1 MKSHSDRRFGKQ
13 LLYILP
19 LILLLACT
27 IFCWLRDTQD
37 TSSPRIT
44 KNRGELAEPIRE
56 SSDLRVSKEFRAWLD
71 SQVATDPQKINPGP
85 PPDLQDGIRLAT
97 ERRKRI
103 ERLIRENPQQ
113 AIAESLTWTEW
124 QSLPEALRSLV
135 ERPFSIVAN
144 YAYYPVCL
152 PPGSTPVPGA
162 PNYIAELQLP
172 DGQSLQTFVY
182 GTRSDL
188 GSKRSLPA
196 QGIMLDGLA
205 ALRPEVIQTIPDSDV
220 EAVRKSVDTTQ
231 ADSGRSFA
239 NGEPVGTAAV
249 HALVGGR
256 LVVFSDEAEALAANQ
271 RLTAAESRPGT
282 LAATSYLLP
291 SGDAPIDWDALETF
305 ADVQASA
312 WTETKK
318 KVFLIRINFSNNTA
332 EPVTQAAAS
341 GVLNGTVS
349 DQIRANSYGK
359 TWIEA
364 TVSANLYTMPQITTY
379 YTGSGLNTELLRDA
393 RNTFRTHKSGAD
405 ASINIGPVSASG
417 SGGDAG
423 LGDYDIVGVTF
434 TSIGISSGGV
444 TYTGLAGGGD
454 LWLQGDNSSGV
465 FVHEFGHNYGIGHAS
480 SWDTTNGS
488 VAGSGT
494 SDEYGDIFDIMGN
507 GGDPEGQFHT
517 QAKSKLDWLTTAQW
531 ADATALGSNTY
542 RVHRIDD
549 ANTTSSTL
557 RGVRITKAAGEYYWL
572 GYRTAFTS
580 NNKLE
585 KGIYLNWQRPGN
597 TRC

>member
-44 KNRGELAEPIRE
+44 ENRGELAEPIRE

-205 ALRPEVIQTIPDSDV
+205 ALRPEVIQTIPDSDM

-256 LVVFSDEAEALAANQ
+256 LVVFSNEAEALAANQ

-305 ADVQASA
+305 AEV
-312 WTETKK
+312 
-318 KVFLIRINFSNNTA
+318 
-332 EPVTQAAAS
+332 
-341 GVLNGTVS
+341 
-349 DQIRANSYGK
+349 
-359 TWIEA
+359 
-364 TVSANLYTMPQITTY
+364 
-379 YTGSGLNTELLRDA
+379 
-393 RNTFRTHKSGAD
+393 
-405 ASINIGPVSASG
+405 
-417 SGGDAG
+417 
-423 LGDYDIVGVTF
+423 
-434 TSIGISSGGV
+434 
-444 TYTGLAGGGD
+444 
-454 LWLQGDNSSGV
+454 
-465 FVHEFGHNYGIGHAS
+465 
-480 SWDTTNGS
+480 
-488 VAGSGT
+488 
-494 SDEYGDIFDIMGN
+494 
-507 GGDPEGQFHT
+507 
-517 QAKSKLDWLTTAQW
+517 
-531 ADATALGSNTY
+531 
-542 RVHRIDD
+542 
-549 ANTTSSTL
+549 
-557 RGVRITKAAGEYYWL
+557 
-572 GYRTAFTS
+572 
-580 NNKLE
+580 
-585 KGIYLNWQRPGN
+585 
-597 TRC
+597 